1 MKLSETMSDEA
12 VLGELGR
19 RLAQRRLALRLSQA
33 ELAEQAGVGKRT
45 VERIEAGRSAQMTS
59 LVRLLRVL
67 ELMPALD
74 AMIPTETVRPMTL
87 LKQGGKLPK
96 RVRKRD
102 AEKGVREVEAWSWG
116 EPE

>member
-1 MKLSETMSDEA
+1 MEISATMPDDA
-12 VLGELGR
+12 VLNELGR

-45 VERIEAGRSAQMTS
+45 VERMEAGQSAQLTS

-67 ELMPALD
+67 ELIPALD
-74 AMIPTETVRPMTL
+74 ALVPTETVRPMTL
-87 LKQGGKLPK
+87 LKQGGKVPQ

-102 AEKGVREVEAWSWG
+102 DEKQAQEAEPWSWD

>member
-1 MKLSETMSDEA
+1 MKISALMSDDA
-12 VLGELGR
+12 VLGELGH

-45 VERIEAGRSAQMTS
+45 VERIEAGQSAQLTS

-74 AMIPTETVRPMTL
+74 GMIPAETVRPMTL
-87 LKQGGKLPK
+87 LKQGGKLPQ

-102 AEKGVREVEAWSWG
+102 DEKKAGAAEPWSWD

>member
-1 MKLSETMSDEA
+1 MSISDTMSDEA
-12 VLGELGR
+12 VLAELGR
-19 RLAQRRLALRLSQA
+19 RLAQRRIALRLSQA
-33 ELAEQAGVGKRT
+33 ELADRAGVGKRT
-45 VERIEAGRSAQMTS
+45 IERVEAGQSAQMTT

-74 AMIPTETVRPMTL
+74 AMIPAETVRPMTL
-87 LKQGGKLPK
+87 LKQGGKLPQ

-102 AEKGVREVEAWSWG
+102 DGKKVRETGPWTWG

>member
-1 MKLSETMSDEA
+1 MKISPVLSDDT
-12 VLGELGR
+12 VLAELGR
-19 RLAQRRLALRLSQA
+19 RLAQRRLAFRLSQA

-45 VERIEAGRSAQMTS
+45 VERIEAGQSAQLTT
-59 LVRLLRVL
+59 LIRVLRVL

-87 LKQGGKLPK
+87 LKHGGKLPQ

-102 AEKGVREVEAWSWG
+102 NEKKAPAAQTWSWD
-116 EPE
+116 ETQ